1 VRLGIFRTV
10 LVLAIASH
18 LRHEIHGSPIDYLT
32 LAAGCAASWV
42 GLPGPGEPLLIA
54 AGVLAAHH
62 KLQIGTVIAVAFLS
76 ATAGAVAG
84 WFIGLKAGRVVLS
97 VRGPL
102 WRHRLAV
109 LRKGD
114 EVFAQHPVLAIFLTP
129 APMAGIH
136 RVRTEVY
143 LLVTVL
149 TAAGWA
155 AGIALASYFVGPS
168 VVDFVSDLGTA
179 TGIALGVLIAL
190 VVATE
195 IRRRRRRRRRDARPS
210 DHGSG
215 PGLEPPSA
223 SPG

>member
-1 VRLGIFRTV
+1 VRILRLV

-76 ATAGAVAG
+76 AIAGGIAG
-84 WFIGLKAGRVVLS
+84 WLVGLKAGRTVLS
-97 VRGPL
+97 ARGPL
-102 WRHRLAV
+102 WRQRLAV
-109 LRKGD
+109 LSKGD
-114 EVFAQHPVLAIFLTP
+114 EVFAQHPVLAVFLTP
-129 APMAGIH
+129 APLAGIH
-136 RVRTEVY
+136 RVRTGVY
-143 LLVTVL
+143 LVVTVL
-149 TAAGWA
+149 TAAAWA

-168 VVDFVSDLGTA
+168 VVDFVGDLGTA
-179 TGIALGVLIAL
+179 TGIALAVLIAL

-195 IRRRRRRRRRDARPS
+195 IRRRRRRRGRRTTDGGP
-210 DHGSG
+210 G

-223 SPG
+223 